1 MSHRTA
7 LTLSI
12 ILTFVLAAGIIAG
25 RDRLFTAEAAPNAA
39 SVTSAP
45 TVATGNESSVSQREA
60 STTGPRV
67 IDIPLPALTDGT
79 SSQPITDETQP
90 RGDRNTSHER
100 ERDGENEHEEGDD

>member
-12 ILTFVLAAGIIAG
+12 ILTFVLATGIIVG

-45 TVATGNESSVSQREA
+45 TVATGNESSVSEREA

-67 IDIPLPALTDGT
+67 IDIPLPALADGT
-79 SSQPITDETQP
+79 SSQPITDDTQP
-90 RGDRNTSHER
+90 RCDRNTSHGRDR
-100 ERDGENEHEEGDD
+100 EGENEHEEGDD